1 MATSISGVFPAL
13 TTPFERGNL
22 SVSHLKSNM
31 EKFER
36 VNFSGYLVLGS
47 TGEGVLMNERER
59 IAALES
65 VRACASEGKTIIAGT
80 GMQGTHSTIQF
91 TNLAAETGADYAVV
105 VTPFYFKKQ
114 MTAESLEAYYREV
127 AEKSQI
133 PIIMYNVPKFTGLDL
148 PLEAIVSLADHQN
161 IVGLK
166 DSSGNIALLGEILK
180 ACPADFT
187 VLQGMGSVL
196 FTSLVF
202 GAKGGILALSNMAPD
217 ETVKIFELVE
227 AGELAEAK
235 TIQTRLIT
243 VNQKIVGLYGVP
255 GIKCALDLLGYFGG
269 EPRPPLQPVSD

>member
-235 TIQTRLIT
+235 TIQYRESEDRWSLWCTWH
-243 VNQKIVGLYGVP
+243 
-255 GIKCALDLLGYFGG
+255 
-269 EPRPPLQPVSD
+269 